1 MEININFNAI
11 KELNNISD
19 IIKLEDQL
27 KNETTRNKKTTTR

>member
-27 KNETTRNKKTTTR
+27 KNETRRNKKASAR

>member
-27 KNETTRNKKTTTR
+27 KNETARNKKASAR